1 MKKLLKI
8 FIWIIAVFLVIFV
21 SASVY
26 IAFNGKQLVVDQIE
40 KNLKMKTTLEKIS
53 LSMPLS
59 VHLTGLKIG
68 DLFKADK
75 ISISPNIFSLFPG
88 KLVLGSVTLVNPE
101 VTLVQD
107 ADGKLNI
114 PKLEGGGGAPPVMIT
129 GLTVENGKINF
140 TDKKVSPEGL
150 TTILSGVNG
159 RISKVM
165 MPLTSLNA
173 DFNLDA
179 QVQSAENKRVG
190 DLSLKGWIDFRRK
203 DMDAEFKVKDLDAVY
218 FEPYYG
224 DFLSQ
229 KKLLTANLNLT
240 SAFKAQNNDL
250 NIDTDLRLSNLTYAP
265 EEPQAQGE
273 VSVFSFEKQ
282 ALDLFTDKEG
292 NLKLEFNI
300 ETKLDK
306 PELGGKKL
314 RKVILAAA
322 AKNLIN
328 QNPGDVYEKVMDIGK
343 QFEQLFKKKK
353 D

>member
-1 MKKLLKI
+1 MKKPIKI
-8 FIWIIAVFLVIFV
+8 FIWVFAVFLVIFI

-26 IAFNGKQLVVDQIE
+26 IAFNGRQLVVDQIE
-40 KNLKMKTTLEKIS
+40 KNLKMKTSLEKIS

-75 ISISPNIFSLFPG
+75 ITISPNIFSLFPG
-88 KLVLGSVTLVNPE
+88 KIVLGSVTLVSPE

-107 ADGKLNI
+107 SDGKLNI
-114 PKLEGGGGAPPVMIT
+114 PKLEGGGGAPPVLVT

-140 TDKKVSPEGL
+140 IDKKVSPEGL

-165 MPLTSLNA
+165 MPLTSLSA
-173 DFNLDA
+173 DFNLNA
-179 QVQSAENKRVG
+179 QVQSAEFKRIG

-224 DFLSQ
+224 DFLSE
-229 KKLLTANLNLT
+229 KKLLSADMNLDST
-240 SAFKAQNNDL
+240 FKAKDNDL
-250 NIDTDLRLSNLTYAP
+250 NIDTDLKLSGLVYAP
-265 EEPQAQGE
+265 EEPGTEQE
-273 VSVFSFEKQ
+273 LSIFKLEKQ

-292 NLKLEFNI
+292 NLNLEFNI

-306 PELGGKKL
+306 PELAGKKL

-343 QFEQLFKKKK
+343 QFEQMFKKKK